1 MGLLTDILHFSSNR
15 VASQPLYIVQYSRG
29 SSLPVKWPLYLFLS
43 SCVSLYPSFSSRF
56 FTNREST
63 GIRHP
68 FKTDYFTVNWWC
80 WHRGCERFIKMQA
93 YNFSLDGLSHG
104 FFDHR
109 VSAALRAIG
118 ILHYPRSRRTSVWT
132 GCVFWIAWMLNC
144 SWIFFSLSNIY
155 RWAKRNF
162 NHLASTIQ
170 EIVNLITI
178 IK

>member
-29 SSLPVKWPLYLFLS
+29 SFLPVKWPLYLFLS
-43 SCVSLYPSFSSRF
+43 SWISLCPSFPSRF

-104 FFDHR
+104 FSTIEFR
-109 VSAALRAIG
+109 LLSEQSE
-118 ILHYPRSRRTSVWT
+118 YPRSQWTSAWT

-144 SWIFFSLSNIY
+144 SWIFFSLWNIY

-162 NHLASTIQ
+162 IFLAFTIK
-170 EIVNLITI
+170 EFVNLITI